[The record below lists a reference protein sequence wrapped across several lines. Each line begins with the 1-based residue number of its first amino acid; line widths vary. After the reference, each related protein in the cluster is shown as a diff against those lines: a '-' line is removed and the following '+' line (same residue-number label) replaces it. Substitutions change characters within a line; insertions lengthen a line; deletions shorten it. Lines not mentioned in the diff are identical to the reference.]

1 MAVEQDLIGISRK
14 DFGGTKRYQNTH
26 KKNVKNK
33 IRIPENQIPFKKLR
47 S

>member
-1 MAVEQDLIGISRK
+1 MAVEQDLKGISRK
-14 DFGGTKRYQNTH
+14 VLGATKTYQNTH